1 MRIGIIVAMEEEF
14 QALNSIFQEKLEED
28 NFYKIYSANYK
39 NNGKSVE
46 IFGIISK
53 IGKSASASATTHLIN
68 KYNPD
73 FLINMGSCGGLNN
86 SSVSSIILSKSA
98 GYCDV
103 DVQAFGY
110 KLGQLP
116 QQPEFFESQDKTLNF
131 TKLLDF
137 VKKQHSVLS
146 GFVVTADS
154 FIADPNRVEIIK
166 NIYPNTLAVEME
178 GASFAQVCNT
188 YGKDFLL
195 VKKVSDMADTDAT
208 KSFKDEINKM
218 SENTT
223 DIIKSVLDYL
233 SA

>member
-1 MRIGIIVAMEEEF
+1 MRIGIVVAMEEEF

-28 NFYKIYSANYK
+28 NFYKIYSANYEK
-39 NNGKSVE
+39 NGKNVE

-53 IGKSASASATTHLIN
+53 IGKAASASATTHLIN

-86 SSVSSIILSKSA
+86 SVVSSIILSKSA

-116 QQPEFFESQDKTLNF
+116 QQPEFFESKDSIVNFSNLLNF
-131 TKLLDF
+131 
-137 VKKQHSVLS
+137 VKSEHNVLS
-146 GFVVTADS
+146 GFVITGDS
-154 FIADPNRVEIIK
+154 FIADPAKVEVIK

-178 GASFAQVCNT
+178 ATAFAQVCTT
-188 YGKDFLL
+188 YNKDFLL
-195 VKKVSDMADTDAT
+195 VKKVSDMADSDAST
-208 KSFKDEINKM
+208 SFKDEINKM

-223 DIIKSVLDYL
+223 DIIKSVLDFL
-233 SA
+233 TA